1 LCKSLTTQIDKLR
14 EEITLLGAVF
24 EKLQEVKAELAN
36 HDYISAIKA
45 YQERLPV
52 RCTGDL
58 IKVDNHFLLKNPQ
71 NFQIDKL

>member
-36 HDYISAIKA
+36 HDYISAIK
-45 YQERLPV
+45 RLPV